1 MSEGK
6 HEGGALVCMRTNLEM
21 HMLACGWVCKC
32 RRRACSCACAQTW
45 RRQQTSWRRSGRPWS
60 ASRCEAG
67 TSWLCAW
74 VCLSSQGL
82 TVAQVDMHCAH
93 THTQTH
99 TLKLKHIH
107 CARTL
112 RRRACT
118 GRWLHPLFC
127 HRPFVLPPL
136 FLPRFVL
143 PQARAYIVCRPGL
156 DTAVL
161 RAAGGGSVCL

>member
-1 MSEGK
+1 VHAHKSGDAHACLWVGVQVQEK
-6 HEGGALVCMRTNLEM
+6 SVLVRMRTDLEKAANKLEAERQAM
-21 HMLACGWVCKC
+21 ERKQVRGWHLMVV
-32 RRRACSCACAQTW
+32 RM
-45 RRQQTSWRRSGRPWS
+45 GVP
-60 ASRCEAG
+60 
-67 TSWLCAW
+67 L
-74 VCLSSQGL
+74 L
-82 TVAQVDMHCAH
+82 TGAHGCTGGYALRAH